1 MNQNDKQRI
10 LELPC
15 HARPLNAI
23 ANLMVGFPPRIYES
37 ERSELNKRVHEEL
50 FKYYAQGSL
59 MQIKDLQESLARDI
73 AKHVKRCPSMQTN
86 ISVSNSD
93 KYFKIIG
100 NCDLAI
106 VNDKICKYL
115 AYFKLVSDISGDYLQ
130 YCKNQLLLA
139 KQGLESNGYDVS
151 NVKTEIITPVGRIS
165 IILE

>member
-1 MNQNDKQRI
+1 
-10 LELPC
+10 
-15 HARPLNAI
+15 
-23 ANLMVGFPPRIYES
+23 
-37 ERSELNKRVHEEL
+37 
-50 FKYYAQGSL
+50 

-86 ISVSNSD
+86 ISVSNYD

-115 AYFKLVSDISGDYLQ
+115 AYFKIVSELSGDYLQ